1 MAVDWLCVGW
11 IGLALRSVPYSPGS
25 ISLLRDVRTGWYSIG
40 SGLVINWQIGEG
52 LVFDCLKWP
61 WIEIVATPDRG
72 SKMMPS

>member
-1 MAVDWLCVGW
+1 MDWWIGPRLDWRLVGIVAVDWLCLGW

-52 LVFDCLKWP
+52 LVFDC
-61 WIEIVATPDRG
+61 
-72 SKMMPS
+72 